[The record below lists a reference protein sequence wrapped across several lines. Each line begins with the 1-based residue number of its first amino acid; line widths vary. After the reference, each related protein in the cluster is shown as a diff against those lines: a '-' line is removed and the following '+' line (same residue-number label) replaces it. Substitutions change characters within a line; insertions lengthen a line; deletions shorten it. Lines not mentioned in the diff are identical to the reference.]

1 MQNKP
6 QMVEAV
12 LFFNERGICKE
23 MLYPEFEALLDGVVS
38 MPKFADQQMR
48 VAYVLVDARLQVRAA
63 VFFYLDFTE
72 DGAADEG
79 WNIPLR
85 QLAERAGRGPDLGA
99 GPIRLACRSQCP
111 VAWHQMH
118 LWDPEQTAGVS
129 DLQLLRDTLRRNS
142 LGLLV
147 EEDGPK
153 AVPAD
158 RLQVAAEDKWY
169 PTAAPE
175 APAPQPTSPDHEQ
188 RLKAA
193 RLIKQQRLRID
204 SLAREHEAEL
214 AAAREAAEQVRQLQ
228 QAEIDRL
235 VARIEALELH
245 NARLQAE
252 TATQAERFQ
261 QQREELARQVRAL
274 ERNSQAEADT
284 LRQQLEAGMQAKI
297 AAAVE
302 SYREQISIRDVELAY
317 RDELDSQL
325 QADIERLK
333 KEAEERAVQAAEQAL
348 QGLAKQGVMFVAYHP
363 GAGHLTIPP
372 GDLATYS
379 QNPQAYAAAKCNVS
393 PEQYGQW
400 LRHYE
405 RPLCVAT
412 LPSGEPC
419 AMPIDRVGTPARFVP
434 GESDCCSRHRTGHR
448 LKTGS

>member
-175 APAPQPTSPDHEQ
+175 APAPPADEPGPRTAAEGGTADQAAASADRQPGPRARSRAGRRARSGGAGAPAAAGRDRPAGRPDRGAGTAQ
-188 RLKAA
+188 RPPAGRDRDPGRALP
-193 RLIKQQRLRID
+193 
-204 SLAREHEAEL
+204 
-214 AAAREAAEQVRQLQ
+214 AAARG
-228 QAEIDRL
+228 
-235 VARIEALELH
+235 ARPPGS
-245 NARLQAE
+245 R
-252 TATQAERFQ
+252 
-261 QQREELARQVRAL
+261 L

-363 GAGHLTIPP
+363 RRPPHHSP